1 MTRLTAESLFN
12 NPKDALIAMADGNPG
27 AITAMIGL
35 MEASPKVDPQSAFG
49 PMTPLIG
56 LDSLAIYG
64 TDVWVLF
71 KDVCGQDITCTLAV
85 LRAHQ
90 LGILTSEEI
99 KDALTQGVSEE
110 KTALRDRAETIVED
124 VQARLDEFA
133 QTEDN

>member
-1 MTRLTAESLFN
+1 MTRLNSMEMLG
-12 NPKDALIAMADGNPG
+12 NPKEALIALADGNPG

-35 MEASPKVDPQSAFG
+35 MEASPKVDPQDAFG
-49 PMTPLIG
+49 AMGPLIS
-56 LDSLAIYG
+56 LDELAIYG

-71 KDVCGQDITCTLAV
+71 KDVCGQDTTCTLAV

-90 LGILTSEEI
+90 LGILTSKEI
-99 KDALTQGVSEE
+99 KEALTQGGSEE

-133 QTEDN
+133 QIEDD